1 MPGGEPRR
9 KWVFAILTAVLFP
22 ALALHGTCIAVMGP
36 GTWGSGLHEVLP
48 EFHPASPRAAAYG
61 REFRAGP
68 DPARRSPVAAPPPD
82 MARLRGDLTWSQRVG
97 ERAVF
102 LTDELDAG
110 GRRQHLYA
118 SISGDMREV
127 PVESGHALVRP
138 QWAGERIIYE
148 RWNPWA
154 IPPAHK
160 LRRYVAS
167 WADPALRPEAA
178 LFGSDAGLESWSF
191 LMPGH
196 TLTLAPNG
204 RIAALLRSGA
214 LLAGYYS
221 IHVWP
226 LDRLATRPILSLR
239 EHGSEATRSFALQWS
254 ADSGA
259 LRIHGRTAGFER
271 RRSQLGAGPDGLAID
286 LVYVVAEE
294 SVYDLNLGS

>member
-1 MPGGEPRR
+1 MPRGAPNR

-48 EFHPASPRAAAYG
+48 EFQPASSRAAAYG
-61 REFRAGP
+61 REFREGP
-68 DPARRSPVAAPPPD
+68 HPVPRSSSTASPPD
-82 MARLRGDLTWSQRVG
+82 TAHLQGELAWSQRIG

-102 LTDELDAG
+102 LTDELGAG
-110 GRRQHLYA
+110 GRLQHLYV
-118 SISGDMREV
+118 SIAGDLREV
-127 PVESGHALVRP
+127 PVEPDHAIVRP

-154 IPPAHK
+154 IPPIRK

-167 WADPALRPEAA
+167 WADPALRPEAG
-178 LFGSDAGLESWSF
+178 LFGSDAGFENWSF

-204 RIAALLRSGA
+204 SIAALLRSGA

-221 IHVWP
+221 VHIWP
-226 LDRLATRPILSLR
+226 LDRLAPRPILSLR
-239 EHGSEATRSFALQWS
+239 EHGHEATRSFALQWS

-271 RRSQLGAGPDGLAID
+271 RRSQRGAGPDGLAID